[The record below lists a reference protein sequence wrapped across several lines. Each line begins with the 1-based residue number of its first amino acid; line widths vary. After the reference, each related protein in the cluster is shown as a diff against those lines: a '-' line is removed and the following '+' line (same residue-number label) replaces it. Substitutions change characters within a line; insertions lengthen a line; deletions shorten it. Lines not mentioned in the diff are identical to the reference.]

1 MTRAFAAFVG
11 RRVVAA
17 LCFVVVVAAMA
28 LVLGRLAPGD
38 ATDNLRL
45 SGADAASIA
54 AVRARLGLDRP
65 VHHQLG
71 AWLVGVARFDLGYS
85 SRFNQPVSG
94 LLGSRLAAT
103 AALASMALIIAIL
116 LGLPIGL
123 LTGARPDGL
132 LAKAVAPISIA
143 LLSCPPLV
151 AALALLLLGT
161 TTGWVSVGPGALAI
175 PALALALPLAASLER
190 LQSQATSDTLTAP
203 DLRAAA
209 ARGVPHRRLI
219 WVHAA
224 RQSLRPVLGVFGI
237 ILGSLFSG
245 SLAVEVV
252 TAWPGLG
259 LLTYDALIS
268 RDLYLLAG
276 CALVGGALIAAGNLI
291 GDLLRAVVDPRV
303 RGA

>member
-1 MTRAFAAFVG
+1 VTRSFAVFLG
-11 RRVVAA
+11 RRAVAA
-17 LCFVVVVAAMA
+17 VCFVVVVASTA

-38 ATDNLRL
+38 AIDEMRL
-45 SGADAASIA
+45 AGADAASIEA
-54 AVRARLGLDRP
+54 ARERLGLDRP
-65 VHHQLG
+65 VHHHLVT
-71 AWLVGVARFDLGYS
+71 WLAGLPRLDLGYS
-85 SRFNQPVSG
+85 SRFKQPVSG
-94 LLGSRLAAT
+94 LLGSRLSAT
-103 AALASMALIIAIL
+103 AALAALAL
-116 LGLPIGL
+116 LVAMVLGLPLGL

-132 LAKAVAPISIA
+132 LAWAVAPISIA
-143 LLSCPPLV
+143 FLSCPPLV

-161 TTGWVSVGPGALAI
+161 TTGWLAVGPGALAI

-190 LQSQATSDTLTAP
+190 LQSQATADTLTAP

-209 ARGVPHRRLI
+209 ARGIPPGRLI

-237 ILGSLFSG
+237 VLGSLFSG

-259 LLTYDALIS
+259 RLTYEALIS

-291 GDLLRAVVDPRV
+291 GDVLRAVVDPRV
-303 RGA
+303 RGG